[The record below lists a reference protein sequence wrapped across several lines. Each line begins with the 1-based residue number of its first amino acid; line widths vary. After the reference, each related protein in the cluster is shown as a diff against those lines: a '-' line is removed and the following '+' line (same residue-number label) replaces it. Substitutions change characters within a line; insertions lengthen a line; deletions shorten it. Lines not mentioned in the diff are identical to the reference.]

1 MNYLLKR
8 LMNNMNIQEL
18 YTIRTLIFLE
28 TEPQSNEYHQVM
40 LDQETF
46 KKVTEVMSTLVKEG
60 DIQQVNLDL
69 SEETY
74 KLPDLQDIYDNK

>member
-1 MNYLLKR
+1 MKVDTH
-8 LMNNMNIQEL
+8 EL

-60 DIQQVNLDL
+60 EIQEVNLDL

-74 KLPDLQDIYDNK
+74 KLPDLKDIYDNN

>member
-1 MNYLLKR
+1 MKVDTH
-8 LMNNMNIQEL
+8 EL
-18 YTIRTLIFLE
+18 YTVRTLIFLE

-60 DIQQVNLDL
+60 EIQEVNLDL

-74 KLPDLQDIYDNK
+74 KLPDLKDIYDNN

>member
-1 MNYLLKR
+1 MK
-8 LMNNMNIQEL
+8 IDTHEL

-40 LDQETF
+40 LDQEIF

-60 DIQQVNLDL
+60 DVQEVKLDL
-69 SEETY
+69 SEEIY
-74 KLPDLQDIYDNK
+74 KLPDLQDIYDTKSTK

>member
-1 MNYLLKR
+1 MKVDTH
-8 LMNNMNIQEL
+8 EL
-18 YTIRTLIFLE
+18 YTVRTLIFLE

-46 KKVTEVMSTLVKEG
+46 KKITEVMSTLVKDG
-60 DIQQVNLDL
+60 DIQEVNLDL

-74 KLPDLQDIYDNK
+74 KLPDLQDIYDTKGN

>member
-1 MNYLLKR
+1 MKVDTH
-8 LMNNMNIQEL
+8 EL

-28 TEPQSNEYHQVM
+28 TEPQSNKYHQVM

-60 DIQQVNLDL
+60 EIQEVNLDL

-74 KLPDLQDIYDNK
+74 KLPDLQDIYDTKGN

>member
-1 MNYLLKR
+1 MKVDTH
-8 LMNNMNIQEL
+8 EL
-18 YTIRTLIFLE
+18 YTVRTLIFLE

-46 KKVTEVMSTLVKEG
+46 KKITEVMSTLVKDG
-60 DIQQVNLDL
+60 DIQEVNLDL

-74 KLPDLQDIYDNK
+74 KLPDLKDIYDNN

>member
-18 YTIRTLIFLE
+18 YIIRTLIFLE

-46 KKVTEVMSTLVKEG
+46 KKVTEVMSTLVKDGEV
-60 DIQQVNLDL
+60 QEVNLDL

>member
-1 MNYLLKR
+1 MK
-8 LMNNMNIQEL
+8 IDTHEL

-28 TEPQSNEYHQVM
+28 TKPQSNEYHQVM

-60 DIQQVNLDL
+60 DIQEVSLDL

-74 KLPDLQDIYDNK
+74 KLPDLQDIYDTKSTK

>member
-1 MNYLLKR
+1 MK
-8 LMNNMNIQEL
+8 IDTHEL

-60 DIQQVNLDL
+60 EIQEVNLDL

-74 KLPDLQDIYDNK
+74 KLPDLKDIYDNN